1 MPEALESTPTT
12 RTSQGILQTHTRTT
26 LAKKTPRKKPIKIIK
41 SKAVFSYESVIFAIE
56 VVIWNNGNNCNSNKS
71 ATTVQQ
77 HGLSQCTKQP
87 PTNSNGKLHNANSIL
102 FPSLCP
108 PPVLRR
114 RPFSFSL
121 FVAVLLYAAGND
133 TCDSLTHSTQT
144 LALNLC
150 RFDCRMPS

>member
-108 PPVLRR
+108 PPRLSPP
-114 RPFSFSL
+114 PFL
-121 FVAVLLYAAGND
+121 FLSICCCLTLCSRQRHVRFPYTQYANI
-133 TCDSLTHSTQT
+133 SIE
-144 LALNLC
+144 
-150 RFDCRMPS
+150 FV